1 MEEKPEVVL
10 TLGDV
15 VPFNSDESPL
25 SLGETEQAVPWQIT
39 TGWQYIHDRC
49 RDPFQPI

>member
-25 SLGETEQAVPWQIT
+25 SLGETEQAA
-39 TGWQYIHDRC
+39 GWQYIHDRC